1 MESNEQQ
8 ADSARSADTDMR
20 PPGAAASAASDAAVD
35 SQHPWL
41 GLASFT
47 EEARQYFYGRE
58 REVAELGRRVQ
69 RKLLTILFGQSGLGK
84 TSILRAGIVPRLR
97 PEGYCPV
104 YVRIDYSPE
113 SPAPSEQIKDA
124 IFRATQAA
132 GAWTQ
137 TGVAVG
143 GESLWEFLH
152 HRDDVLRD
160 ASGKTLVPLLIF
172 DQFEEIFTLAQSD
185 DFGRQRAA
193 QFLEDLADLVEN
205 RAPKALEARMDADDA
220 AAEEFDF
227 ARADYRIL
235 IALREDYLAHLVG
248 LKGAMPSITQNRMRL
263 ARMTGQQALA
273 AVMKPGGK
281 LVTEEVAA
289 AIVRFTA
296 GGSELANA
304 EVEPSLLSLICRELN
319 NARLAKGRT
328 EISADVLAGSRDT
341 ILAEFYERALA
352 DQPPGVRQVIEDNL
366 LTESGFR
373 ESLAEERVQK
383 AFAAAGA
390 PPGALGTLVDR
401 RLLRIEERLDVR
413 RVELTHDVLCGVVRA
428 SREQRLEREA
438 LEEAERK
445 LLAQKERERATRNAL
460 IRARQIA
467 IGCAVLSVIAIGS
480 AVYGYIASQRAQ
492 SAKAEEQ
499 RVRLMAEGSRA
510 EAEKLVVYLL
520 EDFYAELEPVG
531 RLDVVAEL
539 AKSALNYYKGLP
551 PELRAP
557 ASRRNHALALI
568 RLGGVANAQGKIDE
582 ASASIESAARMIEEL
597 REQGDDSDAT
607 RLAMA
612 YARVAQG
619 EVIGSQA
626 NSAAAAQKYRD
637 ALELLNSITA
647 QSAESKKAAALEG
660 HAYLGLGL
668 AEFRMPN
675 DASGQHL
682 RDAEQ
687 HLMRAQEIARTMNAL
702 DLTNLPASAIHLQA
716 GARLAQVLYDEGKLS
731 ETAEV
736 ANATAALADRVLQ
749 LRPDSRP
756 AILAAADVARVLA
769 DIDYNNNGRVAAA
782 LKHYQESRAA
792 LERLLALDRSKGA
805 VWASLASV
813 NVPIANALRDLGR
826 MQESAQVWQETIA
839 TADKFTLT
847 PSTARNFAFW
857 SGLLAVAYQNM
868 GDGMRAEA
876 SLEKQ
881 RKFAALS
888 VSGTNTDL
896 LLPEIAA
903 SFEAA
908 VMQVAGKHAE
918 SRARA
923 QQALDRLREGRGK
936 LPPFAR
942 LEWSLLGDVQRAS
955 YAMGDYVAAE
965 AAARQQMPILKQQ
978 ITAAFT
984 QLYYF
989 RSVVHAAKAVARQG
1003 RQTEALE
1010 MLKPALEFHR
1020 HKRLEK
1026 SEDLEVRA
1034 LKCDALLAAALADP
1048 AMRTTYLTEAAG
1060 LFDNMP
1066 PEARR
1071 WRSYAVIREEIAREM
1086 AR

>member
-1 MESNEQQ
+1 
-8 ADSARSADTDMR
+8 MR
-20 PPGAAASAASDAAVD
+20 PPGAPASAASDAAVD

-47 EEARQYFYGRE
+47 EETRQYFYGRE
-58 REVAELGRRVQ
+58 DEVAELGRRVQ

-137 TGVAVG
+137 AGVAVG

-205 RAPKALEARMDADDA
+205 RAPKALEARIDADDA
-220 AAEEFDF
+220 AAEQFDF

-235 IALREDYLAHLVG
+235 IALREDYLAHLEG

-366 LTESGFR
+366 LTDSGFR

-390 PPGALGTLVDR
+390 PPGTLATLVDR

-445 LLAQKERERATRNAL
+445 LLAQKERERVTRKAL

-467 IGCAVLSVIAIGS
+467 LGCAVLSVIAIGS

-539 AKSALNYYKGLP
+539 AKSALNYYKELP

-557 ASRRNHALALI
+557 STRRNHALALI
-568 RLGGVANAQGKIDE
+568 RLGGVANAQGRIDE

-619 EVIGSQA
+619 EVLSSQA
-626 NSAAAAQKYRD
+626 NSTAAAQKYRD
-637 ALELLNSITA
+637 ALELLKSITA

-660 HAYLGLGL
+660 QAYLGLGS
-668 AEFRMPN
+668 AEFRMPD
-675 DASGQHL
+675 DASGQHHL

-687 HLMRAQEIARTMNAL
+687 HLTRAQEIARTMNAL
-702 DLTNLPASAIHLQA
+702 DLTSLPASALYLQA
-716 GARLAQVLYDEGKLS
+716 GDPACPDALQQGKLS
-731 ETAEV
+731 EAAEV
-736 ANATAALADRVLQ
+736 ANATKALADRVLQ
-749 LRPDSRP
+749 LRPDYRP
-756 AILAAADVARVLA
+756 ALLAAGYGARVLA
-769 DIDYNNNGRVAAA
+769 DIDYNHNGRVAAA

-792 LERLLALDRSKGA
+792 LEKLLALDTSKGA
-805 VWASLASV
+805 VWASLAVV
-813 NVPIANALRDLGR
+813 NVQIAHTLRDLGR
-826 MQESAQVWQETIA
+826 MQESVQAWQDAIA
-839 TADKFTLT
+839 MADKFTLT
-847 PSTARNFAFW
+847 PSTARDFAEVEW
-857 SGLLAVAYQNM
+857 LSRRGAPKHGRRDAGGSG
-868 GDGMRAEA
+868 
-876 SLEKQ
+876 
-881 RKFAALS
+881 
-888 VSGTNTDL
+888 
-896 LLPEIAA
+896 
-903 SFEAA
+903 
-908 VMQVAGKHAE
+908 AGKTAKVRCPWHLG
-918 SRARA
+918 
-923 QQALDRLREGRGK
+923 QQH
-936 LPPFAR
+936 
-942 LEWSLLGDVQRAS
+942 
-955 YAMGDYVAAE
+955 
-965 AAARQQMPILKQQ
+965 
-978 ITAAFT
+978 
-984 QLYYF
+984 
-989 RSVVHAAKAVARQG
+989 RS
-1003 RQTEALE
+1003 
-1010 MLKPALEFHR
+1010 PA
-1020 HKRLEK
+1020 
-1026 SEDLEVRA
+1026 
-1034 LKCDALLAAALADP
+1034 P
-1048 AMRTTYLTEAAG
+1048 
-1060 LFDNMP
+1060 
-1066 PEARR
+1066 
-1071 WRSYAVIREEIAREM
+1071 
-1086 AR
+1086 